1 MCTYN
6 ITIDDSLMAQV
17 KPTLGSDSD
26 IAEWVQQQ
34 VELVMKNHLRQVK
47 SDTAKRQM
55 AMQRFAKLAAAESV
69 SLRDLEGILPETE
82 MSPKDYRDEYIFEKY
97 GI

>member
-55 AMQRFAKLAAAESV
+55 AMQRFAKLATAESV

-82 MSPKDYRDEYIFEKY
+82 MSPQDYRDEYISEKY